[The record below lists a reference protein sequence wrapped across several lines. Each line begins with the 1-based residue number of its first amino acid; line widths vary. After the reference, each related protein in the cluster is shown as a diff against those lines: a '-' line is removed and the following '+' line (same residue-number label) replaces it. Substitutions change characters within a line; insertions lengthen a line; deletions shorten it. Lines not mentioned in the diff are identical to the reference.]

1 MDRLMM
7 QPRAWSSRDVMGSAQ
22 SAAALNIEGFEM
34 RTLRLNLFGMTEE
47 DFIRRAEELLGRVRT
62 TIHRDQYLRAPE
74 RQLEVA
80 SVRLRGIE
88 ELVWNLAPANRR
100 LTPME
105 RDVRDLVVSTRRYS
119 QFMLSR
125 LDDPI
130 VLVIPME
137 GAVTLTVPYT
147 TTAMTVRRRL
157 GRIPTPEDVG
167 RDIRR
172 FLNDYP
178 GWVGNVILSVRTRG
192 REGIDA
198 EVRRVVGVYATRRE
212 SYLEWATLFFD
223 SIDLYRARV
232 RRRVEDDALDSGDDD
247 DTDDSD
253 SGADMGDERGDGGS
267 DGGDG
272 GRGGGGAGA
281 APALVTA

>member
-253 SGADMGDERGDGGS
+253 SGADMGDDHGDGGS
-267 DGGDG
+267 SGGG
-272 GRGGGGAGA
+272 GRRGGGGAGA

>member
-7 QPRAWSSRDVMGSAQ
+7 QTRAWSSRDVMGSAQ

-34 RTLRLNLFGMTEE
+34 RTVRLNLFGMTEE
-47 DFIRRAEELLGRVRT
+47 DFIRRAEDLLGRVRT
-62 TIHRDQYLRAPE
+62 MIHRDQYLRSPE

-80 SVRLRGIE
+80 SVRLHGIE

-105 RDVRDLVVSTRRYS
+105 REVRDLVVSTRRYS

-212 SYLEWATLFFD
+212 SYLEWAALFFD

-232 RRRVEDDALDSGDDD
+232 RRRVEDDALGSGDDD

-253 SGADMGDERGDGGS
+253 SGADMGDEHGGGGS
-267 DGGDG
+267 GGG
-272 GRGGGGAGA
+272 GGGSGGGGAGA
-281 APALVTA
+281 APALVTD

>member
-7 QPRAWSSRDVMGSAQ
+7 QTRAWSSRDVMGSAQ

-34 RTLRLNLFGMTEE
+34 RTVRLNVFGMTEE
-47 DFIRRAEELLGRVRT
+47 DFIRRAEDLLGRVRT
-62 TIHRDQYLRAPE
+62 LLHRDQYLRAPE

-80 SVRLRGIE
+80 SVRLHGIE

-105 RDVRDLVVSTRRYS
+105 REVRDLVVSTRRYS

-172 FLNDYP
+172 FLIDYP
-178 GWVGNVILSVRTRG
+178 GWVCNVILSVRTRG

-232 RRRVEDDALDSGDDD
+232 RRRVEDDALGSGDDD

-253 SGADMGDERGDGGS
+253 SGADMGDEHGGGGS
-267 DGGDG
+267 GGSG
-272 GRGGGGAGA
+272 GGSGGGGAGA

>member
-253 SGADMGDERGDGGS
+253 SGADMGDERGNGGS

>member
-232 RRRVEDDALDSGDDD
+232 RRRVEDDALGSGDDD

-253 SGADMGDERGDGGS
+253 SGADMGDEHGGGGLGGS
-267 DGGDG
+267 GGG
-272 GRGGGGAGA
+272 SGGGGAGA
-281 APALVTA
+281 SPALVTA